1 MTPKDGRR
9 VSIEWEGVVWS
20 GTVRHDD
27 GIRQGWYVELDDKSL
42 DEIQHLTSK
51 GIAELDDLLYA
62 EAKADP
68 EEEWED
74 DHLC

>member
-1 MTPKDGRR
+1 MMPRNGRK
-9 VSIEWEGVVWS
+9 VSVEHLGQEWS

-42 DEIQHLTSK
+42 DEIQHLTLK
-51 GIAELDDLLYA
+51 GIAKLGELLDDA
-62 EAKADP
+62 AKADP

>member
-1 MTPKDGRR
+1 MTPKSGRK
-9 VSIEWEGVVWS
+9 VSVEWEGVTWS

-27 GIRQGWYVELDDKSL
+27 GIRQGWYVDLDDDSL
-42 DEIQHLTSK
+42 EEIGKLTSR
-51 GIAELDDLLYA
+51 GIAELDDVLDDA
-62 EAKADP
+62 AKADP